1 MQELGSTFS
10 NLKPKAQTI
19 NEVMTPKKPYDIP
32 NLIQKKFPMIRL
44 DNSRIEDQIQKII
57 NLVKP

>member
-1 MQELGSTFS
+1 
-10 NLKPKAQTI
+10 
-19 NEVMTPKKPYDIP
+19 MTPKKPYDIP